1 MAKNF
6 HETIKGLEKKLSK
19 SQENL
24 ISLNTK
30 YRELQNKIDK
40 LHRIIN
46 EESDQIIYL
55 VKVINELL
63 NKIDLAQ
70 HSINLNDVKNLNNV
84 ETLIL
89 INNAIRILNNK
100 F

>member
-6 HETIKGLEKKLSK
+6 HETIKGLEKKMNE
-19 SQENL
+19 SQENF

-40 LHRIIN
+40 LHQIIN
-46 EESDQIIYL
+46 EERGQIIYL
-55 VKVINELL
+55 VKVINDLF

>member
-1 MAKNF
+1 MFLCKQLF
-6 HETIKGLEKKLSK
+6 WCCLEKKLSK

-40 LHRIIN
+40 LHRIVN